1 MTVDGPNVPDRVFAA
16 ARTAADKSTYS
27 RERGR
32 RPGQPSHV
40 PERLVPAEQARVGL
54 GREES
59 CFVSK
64 HLSQGTAS
72 IRLLGSCSLAIRS
85 FDRGPPEYLGSYFQ
99 SHVGR
104 L

>member
-27 RERGR
+27 RARGR

-54 GREES
+54 GREEFYS
-59 CFVSK
+59 TSRP
-64 HLSQGTAS
+64 LSQGTATA
-72 IRLLGSCSLAIRS
+72 RMLNSCLLAIRS
-85 FDRGPPEYLGSYFQ
+85 LSVLRHLKF
-99 SHVGR
+99 
-104 L
+104 

>member
-32 RPGQPSHV
+32 HPGQPSHV

-54 GREES
+54 GREEFYS
-59 CFVSK
+59 MSRS
-64 HLSQGTAS
+64 LSQSTTSARMLS
-72 IRLLGSCSLAIRS
+72 SCLFTSRSLGVPNRMILI
-85 FDRGPPEYLGSYFQ
+85 F
-99 SHVGR
+99 
-104 L
+104 

>member
-54 GREES
+54 GREEFYS
-59 CFVSK
+59 MSRP
-64 HLSQGTAS
+64 LSQGTAS
-72 IRLLGSCSLAIRS
+72 ARMLSSCLLAIRS
-85 FDRGPPEYLGSYFQ
+85 LDVLRRMALMF
-99 SHVGR
+99 
-104 L
+104 